1 MFILPTLSRKELAAK
16 FAGNL
21 AAKMKLHMSCY
32 LHTAVHRD
40 FYHDGLIR
48 IRWELCHVIIIF
60 FKSKYFCYI
69 FFIILQMTYM

>member
-1 MFILPTLSRKELAAK
+1 MFILPTVLQKELAAK
-16 FAGNL
+16 FARNL

-32 LHTAVHRD
+32 LHTAVQRD

-48 IRWELCHVIIIF
+48 IRLNLCYVIVIF